1 MAILLSLALSIIFEY
16 SQTCFVKLLRQKII
30 GAPLINAN
38 YPQTKKIGDFV
49 VVRGEIKNFGGDYLL
64 LSEVQEQGS
73 VLKLTIE
80 TLQWTLKENK
90 SQLLRNKIRI
100 EKEWCKELQKCEVLP
115 LKFKNDSVLF
125 P

>member
-1 MAILLSLALSIIFEY
+1 M
-16 SQTCFVKLLRQKII
+16 
-30 GAPLINAN
+30 
-38 YPQTKKIGDFV
+38 
-49 VVRGEIKNFGGDYLL
+49 VVRGEIKNFGAECLL

-80 TLQWTLKENK
+80 TLQWTMKENK